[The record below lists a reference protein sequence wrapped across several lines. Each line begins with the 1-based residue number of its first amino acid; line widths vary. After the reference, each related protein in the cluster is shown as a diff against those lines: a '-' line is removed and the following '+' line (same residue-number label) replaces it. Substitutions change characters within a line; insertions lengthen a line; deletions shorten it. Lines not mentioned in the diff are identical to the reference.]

1 MTGSLIRI
9 LEAQLLAEEV
19 GDLTLEDFCQR
30 LQSPPKVVEALVAY
44 GVIQPGGRLDERI
57 FSAQELRR
65 ARVGL
70 RLQRDLELNWAGVA
84 LALELIERLENLER
98 QVALL
103 GANAGR

>member
-1 MTGSLIRI
+1 MAGNLIRI
-9 LEAQLLAEEV
+9 LEAQLLAEEG
-19 GDLTLEDFCQR
+19 GDLALEEFCQR
-30 LQSPPKVVEALVAY
+30 LQSPVTVVEELVGY
-44 GVIQPGGRLDERI
+44 GVIQPGGRLEERI